1 MPLDQTLRAQLFVM
15 GQFLL
20 IGLFAVAVLMSAPA
34 ANPLWHGVGIAICA
48 PGLAII
54 VAALAAMGRVMQVS
68 PQPKADGRLV
78 TRGVYAWLRHP
89 MYTGILFIVVGL
101 LVRTPSLAAGI
112 VGATLAVLL
121 VAKSRFEESL
131 LMARYPDY
139 TEYRRRT
146 WGVIPFLGMI
156 RKQESPDARP

>member
-1 MPLDQTLRAQLFVM
+1 MALDASQRAQLYVM

-34 ANPLWHGVGIAICA
+34 ADPVWHGVGIAICA

-68 PQPKADGRLV
+68 PQPKADGHLV
-78 TRGVYAWLRHP
+78 TRGIYGWLRHP

-112 VGATLAVLL
+112 VGAALVVLL

-131 LMARYPDY
+131 LIARYPGY
-139 TEYRRRT
+139 AEYRRRT
-146 WGVIPFLGMI
+146 WGVIPFIG
-156 RKQESPDARP
+156 RARG

>member
-1 MPLDQTLRAQLFVM
+1 MPLDATQRAQLYVM

-20 IGLFAVAVLMSAPA
+20 IGLFAAAVLVSAPA
-34 ANPLWHGVGIAICA
+34 ADPVWHGVGIAICA

-68 PQPKADGRLV
+68 PQPKADGHLV
-78 TRGVYAWLRHP
+78 TRGIYAWLRHP

-101 LVRTPSLAAGI
+101 LVRTPSLAAAI
-112 VGATLAVLL
+112 VGAVLVALL

-131 LMARYPDY
+131 LLARYPDY
-139 TEYRRRT
+139 AAYRRTT
-146 WGVIPFLGMI
+146 WGVIPFTG
-156 RKQESPDARP
+156 RARG